1 MYPDEFQE
9 PFPAVRYI
17 SCGEPRHKK
26 MSLPSGLKKTHVRT
40 SRDLSILNK

>member
-17 SCGEPRHKK
+17 SCGEPRHKS
-26 MSLPSGLKKTHVRT
+26 MSLPSGLKKHMYGQVPTYPF
-40 SRDLSILNK
+40 LNK

>member
-17 SCGEPRHKK
+17 FCGETCYKSMP
-26 MSLPSGLKKTHVRT
+26 LPPACRQTGQ
-40 SRDLSILNK
+40 D